1 MTQHIITIGV
11 LACFAVSIFPLWGQ
25 AQEKESEHLRAEQR
39 VVRIGANDLVPEGV
53 SIKPDEVVSWV
64 NYSGVPVW
72 ITFGAETVEKI
83 RCKEPTRFSL
93 AGDGSLT
100 SGEIR
105 PFEVAALCS
114 FFPGEYHYTVRR
126 QVSAGLTKP
135 VTRDAAGRISVTQ

>member
-1 MTQHIITIGV
+1 MTQHIITISV
-11 LACFAVSIFPLWGQ
+11 LACLAASIFPSWGQ

-39 VVRIGANDLVPEGV
+39 VVRIGVNDLVPEGI
-53 SIKPDEVVSWV
+53 SLKTGEVVSWV

-72 ITFGAETVEKI
+72 INFGAETVEKI

-114 FFPGEYHYTVRR
+114 FLPGEYHYTVRR

-135 VTRDAAGRISVTQ
+135 VTRDASGRISVK